1 MISIF
6 TSATLE
12 GILFMYK
19 IGQKHVASVFLVSVV
34 AVNINTVVT
43 SGWSVERMA
52 GMEWVQFAMWQ
63 WLKNKR

>member
-1 MISIF
+1 
-6 TSATLE
+6 
-12 GILFMYK
+12 MYK

-63 WLKNKR
+63 WLKNKRQGVYSTKAWWKRL

>member
-1 MISIF
+1 
-6 TSATLE
+6 
-12 GILFMYK
+12 MYK